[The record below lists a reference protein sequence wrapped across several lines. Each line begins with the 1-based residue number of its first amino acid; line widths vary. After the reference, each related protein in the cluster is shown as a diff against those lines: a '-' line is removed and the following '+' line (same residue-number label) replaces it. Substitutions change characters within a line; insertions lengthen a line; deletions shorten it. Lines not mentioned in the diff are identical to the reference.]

1 MAHVKRPAVRCKEP
15 AKRRAINDATEARL
29 KEAKAAVNNFP
40 SFAACARHYN
50 VPYDTFCR
58 RVKNQALPKKEA
70 HVKQELL
77 NKSERQCQA
86 GRFTTTRPYL

>member
-40 SFAACARHYN
+40 SFA
-50 VPYDTFCR
+50 TSGLTLLSGR
-58 RVKNQALPKKEA
+58 RPQRPI
-70 HVKQELL
+70 LL
-77 NKSERQCQA
+77 MVA
-86 GRFTTTRPYL
+86 IGL